1 MRASA
6 KRCLALFAF
15 STLFPIVAGLWN
27 VTPPPRWLGAADVVV
42 AVLLL
47 ASAFTVSSRAKVAV
61 TDVHRVAALR
71 FSQFVLGV
79 IPLLLAL
86 FFLLGDR
93 IGWTV
98 LVIGLA
104 WRAWLL
110 LYVLPSLIAA
120 WHDEQVPIHG

>member
-6 KRCLALFAF
+6 KRCTALFAL

-27 VTPPPRWLGAADVVV
+27 VAQPPRWLGVADVAV
-42 AVLLL
+42 AGLLL
-47 ASAFTVSSRAKVAV
+47 FSAFALVSRAKTAV
-61 TDVHRVAALR
+61 RDPHRVAALR
-71 FSQFVLGV
+71 ISQTALGV

-86 FFLLGDR
+86 FFLVGDR

-110 LYVLPSLIAA
+110 LYVLPFLVAA
-120 WHDEQVPIHG
+120 WRDEPASFQT